1 MIQPPKPPDLPEGVA
16 HKLVQTPLDAQGK
29 LIEREELRKAAGG
42 ERLPS
47 LDGLSKLYAEYGGP
61 KDALVCLPE
70 S

>member
-1 MIQPPKPPDLPEGVA
+1 
-16 HKLVQTPLDAQGK
+16 LVQTPLDAQGK

-47 LDGLSKLYAEYGGP
+47 LDGLRKLYAEYGGQ